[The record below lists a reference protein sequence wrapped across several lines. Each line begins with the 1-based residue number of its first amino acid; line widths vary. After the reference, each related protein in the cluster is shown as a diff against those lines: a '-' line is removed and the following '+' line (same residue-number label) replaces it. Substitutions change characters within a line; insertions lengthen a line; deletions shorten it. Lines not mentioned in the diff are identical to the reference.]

1 MTSSP
6 FRRLEAWQASRDLY
20 VSLYRVTAAWPKQEL
35 YGLTS
40 QTGRAAYSIAANL
53 AEGSAKRGAREFR
66 RFVDI
71 RLGFL
76 AELECALELA
86 RDVGILPPERWS
98 EIEGVRRRAGAL
110 CWRLAASLRQS
121 EP

>member
-40 QTGRAAYSIAANL
+40 QARRAAYSVVANL
-53 AEGSAKRGAREFR
+53 AEGSAKRGTKEFR

-71 RLGFL
+71 SLGSL

-86 RDVGILPPERWS
+86 RDVGILPAEQWS
-98 EIEGVRRRAGAL
+98 KIEAVRRRAGAL
-110 CWRLAASLRQS
+110 CWRLAASLRVSSQ
-121 EP
+121 